1 MTLRFW
7 LVCLGAL
14 CCAALA
20 SGSEA
25 RAAYEEVGSGATK
38 MTLDKS
44 FLALLKSEGVRVSA
58 ESPATVS
65 GGVLRLPVSGGKVDP
80 TTGAGTV
87 EHEGALV
94 LQAGSRRIPI
104 RFLQLKT
111 TRRHSPFAAKVGG
124 GQLKL
129 ASATKVAFSR
139 QGFAGKVK
147 VSGLRLSQQ
156 VATRMEKKLHLRG
169 AGLAAQP
176 LGSAVTVTD
185 PATIFL
191 QKRGAVAL
199 SLDPSIVEKLK
210 ARFVAINPIFPAEHI
225 GTPFSFPL
233 LGGTIAP
240 DAGSGSVEAD
250 GSLELLQL
258 GGGQVFIHL
267 PRLEMGPA
275 FATAELDVEPSPPY
289 AGKID
294 RTPFATMS
302 LAGATRSANAAAR
315 TVGIDNGILALTT
328 TTAGAFNQAFAEGKP
343 VFGTGEVLGT
353 IGFTAY
359 GQ

>member
-1 MTLRFW
+1 MKARLW
-7 LVCLGAL
+7 LVFLGAL
-14 CCAALA
+14 GCLALA
-20 SGSEA
+20 PVSAASG
-25 RAAYEEVGSGATK
+25 AYEEVGSGATK
-38 MTLDKS
+38 MNLDRG
-44 FLALLKSEGVRVSA
+44 FVRLLKSKGVRLSA
-58 ESPATVS
+58 QRPATLS
-65 GGVLRLPVSGGKVDP
+65 GRVLELPVSAGKVDP
-80 TTGAGTV
+80 TTGQGTV

-111 TRRHSPFAAKVGG
+111 TRRHAPFAAKVGG

-129 ASATKVAFSR
+129 ASAAEVAFSR
-139 QGFAGKVK
+139 QGFAAKVK
-147 VSGLRLSQQ
+147 VTGLRLSPQ
-156 VATRMEKKLHLRG
+156 VATRLEKKLRLRG
-169 AGLAAQP
+169 AIPEAQP
-176 LGSAVTVTD
+176 IGSAVTVAE

-191 QKRGAVAL
+191 QGRGAVAL
-199 SLDPSIVEKLK
+199 SLDPAIVDKLK
-210 ARFVAINPIFPAEHI
+210 SLFVAINPIFPAEHV

-240 DAGSGSVEAD
+240 DAGSGTVEAD
-250 GSLELLQL
+250 GSMELLQL

-267 PRLEMGPA
+267 PRLEMGPSL
-275 FATAELDVEPSPPY
+275 ATAELDVEPSPPY
-289 AGKID
+289 AGKVD

-302 LAGATRSANAAAR
+302 LAGAARSASAAAR
-315 TVGIDNGILALTT
+315 TVGIDGGTLALTT
-328 TTAGAFNQAFAEGKP
+328 TTADAFNQAFAEGKP